1 MVCILKGLLEDGQM
15 ILSDGRRLQALS
27 PARTR
32 TNSQEAAQGERGR
45 ESEGD
50 ADTRGTGGVGEVIE
64 IHPNFRAIVLAN
76 RPGFPFLGNDFFAEC
91 GDVFSC
97 HVVDNPDPKSE
108 LELLGAYAP
117 SVEAHLLDKFVGAF
131 ADLRQAVD
139 GGKLAY
145 PYRSLLVLL

>member
-1 MVCILKGLLEDGQM
+1 M
-15 ILSDGRRLQALS
+15 
-27 PARTR
+27 
-32 TNSQEAAQGERGR
+32 
-45 ESEGD
+45 
-50 ADTRGTGGVGEVIE
+50 IE